1 MAFAGCVVDLSRSR
15 VSEARV
21 SEGRVM
27 ESEEFAWTGI
37 GEAVAAILG
46 SVRPTVAAI
55 EPASEAEPA
64 S

>member
-1 MAFAGCVVDLSRSR
+1 
-15 VSEARV
+15 
-21 SEGRVM
+21 M

-46 SVRPTVAAI
+46 SVRPRVTAV
-55 EPASEAEPA
+55 EPASEAEAA

>member
-1 MAFAGCVVDLSRSR
+1 MSISVRSR
-15 VSEARV
+15 VSED
-21 SEGRVM
+21 RVM